1 MWIARDRD
9 GCLYLFH
16 RKPVR
21 HKNMYMCWDLPYN
34 DAREPMLLDKSLFPN
49 LTWDDEP
56 IEVELKI
63 KTK

>member
-9 GCLYLFH
+9 GCLYL
-16 RKPVR
+16 
-21 HKNMYMCWDLPYN
+21 
-34 DAREPMLLDKSLFPN
+34 S
-49 LTWDDEP
+49 WDDEP